1 MREIKFRGKI
11 KSRAGTTIVG
21 LEGTWFFGDLEIH
34 RKDDRVL
41 IHCYDEDGNYYRQ
54 YDVDK
59 ETLGQYTGMKDK
71 YGVEIYEG
79 DIVKSYVIK
88 SACVNPDCDP
98 FNLVYEGYLSKE
110 THIVKFEN
118 GMFCVDETPLLYVG
132 LFDLNDVK
140 ETLCVSEDEGNCDYH
155 GNIVDESVLGIEV
168 VGNIHDN
175 PEFNNQISN

>member
-71 YGVEIYEG
+71 YGKEIYEG
-79 DIVKSYVIK
+79 DIVTMEDFGFTRERPLIVVYDNFDAGFKFRGVYCLVTPNSKCEVI
-88 SACVNPDCDP
+88 
-98 FNLVYEGYLSKE
+98 
-110 THIVKFEN
+110 
-118 GMFCVDETPLLYVG
+118 
-132 LFDLNDVK
+132 
-140 ETLCVSEDEGNCDYH
+140 
-155 GNIVDESVLGIEV
+155 GNIE
-168 VGNIHDN
+168 DN
-175 PEFNNQISN
+175 PNLIPID